1 MIYPEREFT
10 MKNGKKA
17 ILRSP
22 GASDA
27 EAMLAYIRQMSAET
41 IFVGRYP
48 EEIRET
54 LEYEKDFLKECQTSR
69 NRVQISAF
77 VDGKLAGNA
86 SVEPVSERIKMCH
99 RADFGIAVLEE
110 YWGLGLGNA
119 LTFAC
124 LAMAKKM
131 GFTQIELN
139 MLEKNEKGRRLYEK
153 AGFREWGR
161 LKNSF
166 RLKDGTFETG
176 VSMVKELGN

>member
-1 MIYPEREFT
+1 M
-10 MKNGKKA
+10 GKRRF
-17 ILRSP
+17 LEVRGFGRRGDVGVHP
-22 GASDA
+22 SDVRGDH
-27 EAMLAYIRQMSAET
+27 IRRQISGGDT
-41 IFVGRYP
+41 G
-48 EEIRET
+48 T